1 MWSCRLNQIKSS
13 RTKKS
18 ITNSKPVAEVQVDQ
32 SFTSPTRSAQSSYF
46 FSQIGKL
53 HYLLEMFIGGNVLAM
68 VLALAKAQSWQAL
81 NLADLLQYMLYIN
94 WILLCFAALVELFHQ
109 HFQRMGIK
117 LALICGFLLLQAIVL
132 VTTTSLNVLT
142 YFGSNLNFQGLSL
155 AIALDQVGLHLSFGI
170 LLGMLC
176 FRYLCLREQW
186 AQQQHSELNARIQ
199 AMQARIHPHFLFNS
213 LNSVISLISID
224 PDKAEQMLLNLSRLF
239 RASFQE
245 LKLVKLQ
252 EEIELCQ
259 RYLEIEQI
267 RLGERLQVEW
277 KLENKDLYSQVQI
290 PLLTLQPLV
299 ENSIFHGV
307 EKILTK
313 STISILIEILQN
325 QINIIITN
333 PYTQDNKTLKKGHG
347 IAIENVRQRLEA
359 YYGPTMTFQTF
370 AGGGVFTTVVQYRY
384 K

>member
-32 SFTSPTRSAQSSYF
+32 SFTSPAGSVQSSYF

-142 YFGSNLNFQGLSL
+142 YFGSNLNFRGLSL

-170 LLGMLC
+170 LLGMFC
-176 FRYLCLREQW
+176 FRYLYLREQW

>member
-32 SFTSPTRSAQSSYF
+32 SFTSPTGSVQSSYF

-142 YFGSNLNFQGLSL
+142 YFGSNLNFRGLSL
-155 AIALDQVGLHLSFGI
+155 AIALDQVGLHLSFGM
-170 LLGMLC
+170 LLGMFC
-176 FRYLCLREQW
+176 FRYLYLREQW

>member
-1 MWSCRLNQIKSS
+1 LR
-13 RTKKS
+13 
-18 ITNSKPVAEVQVDQ
+18 
-32 SFTSPTRSAQSSYF
+32 
-46 FSQIGKL
+46 
-53 HYLLEMFIGGNVLAM
+53 YLLELSVGSNVLAM
-68 VLALAKAQSWQAL
+68 ILALAEAQSWQAL
-81 NLADLLQYMLYIN
+81 TAENLIKYMLYIN
-94 WILLCFAALVELFHQ
+94 WILLCFAALIEF
-109 HFQRMGIK
+109 FQQRFQNMGIK
-117 LALICGFLLLQAIVL
+117 LALTCGFLLLQAIVVL
-132 VTTTSLNVLT
+132 TTFSLNILGHLGVN
-142 YFGSNLNFQGLSL
+142 FNFQHLSL
-155 AIALDQVGLHLSFGI
+155 AIALDRVGLHLSLGI
-170 LLGMLC
+170 LLGLFC
-176 FRYLCLREQW
+176 FGYLYLREQW

-199 AMQARIHPHFLFNS
+199 AMQARIQPHFLFNS
-213 LNSVISLISID
+213 MNSVISLISID

-277 KLENKDLYSQVQI
+277 KLENQDLYAQVQI
-290 PLLTLQPLV
+290 PLLTLQPLL

-325 QINIIITN
+325 QINIVITN
-333 PYTQDNKTLKKGHG
+333 PYAQDYKTLKKGHG

-359 YYGPTMTFQTF
+359 YYGPKMIFQTF
-370 AGGGVFTTVVQYRY
+370 AGEGTFTTVVQYRY

>member
-1 MWSCRLNQIKSS
+1 
-13 RTKKS
+13 
-18 ITNSKPVAEVQVDQ
+18 
-32 SFTSPTRSAQSSYF
+32 
-46 FSQIGKL
+46 
-53 HYLLEMFIGGNVLAM
+53 
-68 VLALAKAQSWQAL
+68 
-81 NLADLLQYMLYIN
+81 
-94 WILLCFAALVELFHQ
+94 
-109 HFQRMGIK
+109 
-117 LALICGFLLLQAIVL
+117 
-132 VTTTSLNVLT
+132 
-142 YFGSNLNFQGLSL
+142 
-155 AIALDQVGLHLSFGI
+155 
-170 LLGMLC
+170 
-176 FRYLCLREQW
+176 
-186 AQQQHSELNARIQ
+186 
-199 AMQARIHPHFLFNS
+199 
-213 LNSVISLISID
+213 
-224 PDKAEQMLLNLSRLF
+224 MLLNLSRLF

-333 PYTQDNKTLKKGHG
+333 PYTQDNKTLKRDMVLQLKMSDSVWKL
-347 IAIENVRQRLEA
+347 ITDLR
-359 YYGPTMTFQTF
+359 
-370 AGGGVFTTVVQYRY
+370 
-384 K
+384 

>member
-32 SFTSPTRSAQSSYF
+32 SFTSPTGSVQSSYF

-81 NLADLLQYMLYIN
+81 NLVDLLQYMLYIN
-94 WILLCFAALVELFHQ
+94 WILLCFAALIELFHQ

-155 AIALDQVGLHLSFGI
+155 AIALEQVGLHLSFGI
-170 LLGMLC
+170 LLGMFC
-176 FRYLCLREQW
+176 FRYLYLREQW

-290 PLLTLQPLV
+290 PLLTLQPLL

>member
-18 ITNSKPVAEVQVDQ
+18 ITNSKPIAEVTSAQ
-32 SFTSPTRSAQSSYF
+32 SFASINGQTQSSYF
-46 FSQIGKL
+46 FSQIGNL
-53 HYLLEMFIGGNVLAM
+53 RYLLELFVGGNILAM
-68 VLALAKAQSWQAL
+68 ILALAEAQSWQAL
-81 NLADLLQYMLYIN
+81 NAMHLLQYMLYIN
-94 WILLCFAALVELFHQ
+94 WVLLCFAALVELFHQ
-109 HFQRMGIK
+109 AFQHMGIK
-117 LALICGFLLLQAIVL
+117 LALISGFLLLQAIVVL
-132 VTTTSLNVLT
+132 TTISLNVVIH
-142 YFGSNLNFQGLSL
+142 FGMNFNFQGLNL
-155 AIALDQVGLHLSFGI
+155 AIALDQVGLHLSLGV
-170 LLGMLC
+170 LLGMFC
-176 FRYLCLREQW
+176 FRYLYLREQW
-186 AQQQHSELNARIQ
+186 EQQQHSELNARIQ
-199 AMQARIHPHFLFNS
+199 AMQARIQPHFLFNS
-213 LNSVISLISID
+213 MNSVISLISID

-245 LKLVKLQ
+245 LKLVSLQ
-252 EEIELCQ
+252 EEIDLCQ

-267 RLGERLQVEW
+267 RLGERLQIEW

-290 PLLTLQPLV
+290 PLLTLQPLL

-313 STISILIEILQN
+313 STISILVEILQN

-347 IAIENVRQRLEA
+347 IAIENVRQRLQA
-359 YYGPTMTFQTF
+359 YYGPSMTFQAF
-370 AGGGVFTTVVQYRY
+370 AGEGMFTTVVRYQY